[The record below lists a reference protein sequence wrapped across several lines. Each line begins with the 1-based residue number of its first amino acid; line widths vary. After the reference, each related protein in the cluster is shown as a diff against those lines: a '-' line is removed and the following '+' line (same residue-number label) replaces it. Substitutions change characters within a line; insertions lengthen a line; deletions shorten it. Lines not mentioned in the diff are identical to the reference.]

1 MGHHTRKLVFQPSI
15 FRCYVRFGGCMY
27 VHHKKC
33 PLCLKHLVIIIT
45 PPLPAGDRQNLA
57 PPKICKDTSQHF
69 KKSEQKHGDISSIL
83 NCNITR
89 CFSSASQARA
99 ENLEKI
105 LLKERKEHQ
114 DTRVSLC
121 EIGSHESETTTT
133 TASLVFFG
141 GLFCLGMFSLIPLQ
155 GVYRC

>member
-57 PPKICKDTSQHF
+57 PPKICKDHHNISKNQNKSMVIFHPSSTATSQDVFLQHHRPGLKIWKRSCWRNVKNTRTPEF
-69 KKSEQKHGDISSIL
+69 HCVKSDHMRAKQQLPQLHW
-83 NCNITR
+83 
-89 CFSSASQARA
+89 CF
-99 ENLEKI
+99 L
-105 LLKERKEHQ
+105 
-114 DTRVSLC
+114 
-121 EIGSHESETTTT
+121 
-133 TASLVFFG
+133 G
-141 GLFCLGMFSLIPLQ
+141 GYFVWGCFL
-155 GVYRC
+155 